1 MDAAK
6 VVPSRHK
13 LYKGAY
19 NSVTL
24 SDRLGAI
31 QRIATRLS
39 GQAPSWRDNTA
50 TAIIDRPLQRLLQAT
65 KRQWRP

>member
-1 MDAAK
+1 M
-6 VVPSRHK
+6 
-13 LYKGAY
+13 YKGAY

-24 SDRLGAI
+24 SNRLGAI
-31 QRIATRLS
+31 QQTATRLS
-39 GQAPSWRDNTA
+39 GLAPNWRDNTA